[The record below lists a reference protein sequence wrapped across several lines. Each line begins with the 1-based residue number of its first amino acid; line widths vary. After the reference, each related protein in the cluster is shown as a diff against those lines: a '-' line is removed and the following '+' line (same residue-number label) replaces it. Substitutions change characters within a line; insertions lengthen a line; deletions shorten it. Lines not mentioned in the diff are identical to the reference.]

1 MCVSMATA
9 WKPWA
14 RSSQGI
20 VIAERLPWVSAGTSV
35 LAAGGNALDAAAAV
49 LLAAFGES
57 AVGESLSVLLY
68 LPGRGQF
75 AHEAPQGRRE
85 AAWLASLQQTYGQ
98 LSQGEFRTWTGLA
111 AVQDRGSEIGPSVLT
126 SGEWGSFTVLTV
138 GGVGPALLAEL
149 RADGAGLAAD
159 AGLPCGGGMSG
170 HILVADHKEGIA
182 LFNWGQESVG
192 AVVLQGQKPRLAMG
206 AAGRPV
212 HDSVRVVTAMLHE
225 EVSVSQALASL
236 GSSDSASTYIL
247 EVGGKPALTGAA
259 CTRRPAAV
267 GSVSG
272 GPAHT
277 TPGINFFV
285 TPI

>member
-1 MCVSMATA
+1 MRVSKATA

-20 VIAERLPWVSAGTSV
+20 VIAERPPWVSAGTSV

-49 LLAAFGES
+49 VLAAIGGR
-57 AVGESLSVLLY
+57 AVYESLSVLLH

-85 AAWLASLQQTYGQ
+85 AAWLASLQQTYGE
-98 LSQGEFRTWTGLA
+98 LTNDEFRTWTGLA
-111 AVQDRGSEIGPSVLT
+111 VPDRVGEVGPSVLT
-126 SGEWGSFTVLTV
+126 SGGWGSFTVLTV
-138 GGVGPALLAEL
+138 GVIGRALLAGL
-149 RADGAGLAAD
+149 CADGTGLAAGAD
-159 AGLPCGGGMSG
+159 SPPGAGMSG
-170 HILVADHKEGIA
+170 HILVADHQEGIA
-182 LFNWGQESVG
+182 LFTWGQESVG
-192 AVVLQGQKPRLAMG
+192 AVVMQGQKPRLAIG
-206 AAGRPV
+206 AAGRAI

-236 GSSDSASTYIL
+236 GSGDSASTYIL
-247 EVGGKPALTGAA
+247 EVGGTPALTGAA
-259 CTRRPAAV
+259 CRRRPAAV

-277 TPGINFFV
+277 TPGNNFFV